1 MKERLITSI
10 VLIVF
15 LLIVGIINNL
25 YLTNLIISIITIVG
39 MYEAKKLFNIEDE
52 KILYFLGFLSVL
64 AIFVNPLLIG
74 IVGVLSLGGY
84 IAYYQKDIKLIS
96 LSFYPFL
103 ALMILE
109 ELYIKAGMKS
119 LFWLIVI
126 IALTDSA
133 AYVIGKNFA
142 KKFISQG
149 FSPVSPNK
157 SWEGVIGGVAVGSVI
172 GGLVG
177 VMFFDYFTSF
187 LVSFCVS
194 IAGVFGDLFESFLK
208 RRAGVK
214 DSGNILPGHGGVL
227 DRIDGYLFGA
237 PLLFAIMFALGSI

>member
-10 VLIVF
+10 ILIVF

-39 MYEAKKLFNIEDE
+39 MYESKKLFNIEDE

-96 LSFYPFL
+96 ISFYPFL